1 MSYSMT
7 PIAPVQELSINSIRL
22 GAVRSFS
29 EQTVGVPIPVHAIG
43 QSLPIGVVRSVAHYE
58 VRVSR
63 LLTDKRVFSE
73 TLSPHQLHGFTL
85 LISGG
90 GRQIC
95 FAGCEFI
102 SLSVR
107 YELGVGTV
115 EEAVIYAAARSELS

>member
-7 PIAPVQELSINSIRL
+7 PIAPVQELSINSVRL

-73 TLSPHQLHGFTL
+73 TLSPHMSEKSTTSFTADL
-85 LISGG
+85 FSNAFSYIPGANFFACANKDSPSSRISG
-90 GRQIC
+90 
-95 FAGCEFI
+95 
-102 SLSVR
+102 
-107 YELGVGTV
+107 
-115 EEAVIYAAARSELS
+115 